1 MYAMKFYNVETDEH
15 IILIKKQLRE
25 HFQKTGPNLTTKQLN
40 NIVSE
45 VAREIL
51 LDEIVRIPD

>member
-1 MYAMKFYNVETDEH
+1 MRFNNTGTDKR

-25 HFQKTGPNLTTKQLN
+25 HFRKTEPNLTLEQLN
-40 NIVSE
+40 NRVSE

-51 LDEIVRIPD
+51 LDETKILKNN

>member
-1 MYAMKFYNVETDEH
+1 MKFNNTETDEH

-25 HFQKTGPNLTTKQLN
+25 HFQKAEPNLTTEQLN
-40 NIVSE
+40 NRVSE

-51 LDEIVRIPD
+51 LNETNKA

>member
-1 MYAMKFYNVETDEH
+1 MRFNNVETDEH

-25 HFQKTGPNLTTKQLN
+25 HFQKTESNLTPEQLN
-40 NIVSE
+40 NRVNE

-51 LDEIVRIPD
+51 LDETKF